1 MANVDFRLR
10 HNGLDKNKQLKTEK
24 VSIQVYYYHQGVEV
38 ELATGL
44 QVKPEHWDGSRAAG
58 TPEAKRINKELAKL
72 ESDLYN
78 VSIDH
83 RGKSKE
89 EHETIVRTLIKGE
102 APQKKTVVQ
111 WIEQFIEGAP
121 VKPATK
127 QVYRASL
134 THLINYAAKERLT
147 TTWDSFTIEFYAG
160 FTAYLY
166 SIGHSDNTVGKTIKT
181 LKTFISQAFEHDLHT
196 NLSFKKK
203 GFRAIQVETDEIY
216 LNEQEIKQINEV
228 KGLEPYLE
236 QSKKRFVFYCYVGLR
251 FGDANGI
258 NPNNITKAIDGGYRL
273 KVTTQ
278 KTGEDVIIA
287 LDPLAAE
294 IWDSWGQRPPRKIS
308 NPEFNRHIKVI
319 AEKAGLKELVQKR
332 TTVKG
337 QVTIEWVPKYEMV
350 KAHTCRRS
358 FATNSYLDK
367 VPTATIMAMTG
378 HKTEKSFKKYIR
390 ITKEQHGDIHA
401 EHLKAKYQ
409 SNETVMKKA
418 N

>member
-1 MANVDFRLR
+1 MANVIFRLR
-10 HNGLDKNKQLKTEK
+10 KNGLDKNKQPKTEP
-24 VSIQVYYYHQGVEV
+24 VAIQVYYYHEGVEV

-44 QVKPEHWDGSRAAG
+44 SVLPSQFIGARVADHPRAKHYNKVLSEL
-58 TPEAKRINKELAKL
+58 EA
-72 ESDLYN
+72 SLYN
-78 VSIDH
+78 VHVDH
-83 RGKSKE
+83 RNKSKE

-111 WIEQFIEGAP
+111 WIEQFIEGAA
-121 VKPATK
+121 VKPSTK

-134 THLINYAAKERLT
+134 NHLINYAAKERINL
-147 TTWDSFTIEFYAG
+147 TWDSFDLEFYSG
-160 FTAYLY
+160 FTGYLY

-181 LKTFISQAFEHDLHT
+181 VKTFIAQAFEHDLHT

-294 IWDSWGQRPPRKIS
+294 IWDAWGQRPPRKIS

-319 AEKAGLKELVQKR
+319 AERAGIKELVQKR

-401 EHLKAKYQ
+401 EHLKTKYQ
-409 SNETVMKKA
+409 TNETIMKKA